1 LLAEYGVVG
10 WIFLLLLL
18 AYLGRAGWITLQN
31 PVTPDGLIRA
41 MALMSLLALLLVSAV
56 GFPWRLAS
64 TGALFAVAL
73 ALLAATDSRGQQSQ
87 SGESQSHDS
96 YSHDPYSPEPQSH
109 VLPPKRAGSVFPWFG
124 GFYSPAFVVNSRA
137 ATAGLV
143 VISACVLLAVFISV
157 QAARAEFK
165 IVRATKLALTISASR
180 DANDP
185 KWNGTKERIVTLLRE
200 GININPHYR
209 KITPMVAD
217 EFARWGDWKTAIWIW
232 QSVLVS
238 RPHVVAMLTNIA
250 RGYSNQG
257 DMATAFEYVERAK
270 KIAPQASSVHSV
282 EAVLLSQS
290 GQDDKAKTMMRQA
303 LASGI
308 FDLDMVN
315 AAFNLG
321 SRQHDWP
328 LAIEAMTLRAKRWP
342 KQAVQPWLRIGNI
355 QLNELKDEAQ
365 ALVAYRAAVA
375 AAPPLYREEIRQNVP
390 ALLRGRL

>member
-1 LLAEYGVVG
+1 
-10 WIFLLLLL
+10 
-18 AYLGRAGWITLQN
+18 LQ
-31 PVTPDGLIRA
+31 
-41 MALMSLLALLLVSAV
+41 
-56 GFPWRLAS
+56 
-64 TGALFAVAL
+64 
-73 ALLAATDSRGQQSQ
+73 
-87 SGESQSHDS
+87 
-96 YSHDPYSPEPQSH
+96 
-109 VLPPKRAGSVFPWFG
+109 
-124 GFYSPAFVVNSRA
+124 
-137 ATAGLV
+137 
-143 VISACVLLAVFISV
+143 
-157 QAARAEFK
+157 
-165 IVRATKLALTISASR
+165 
-180 DANDP
+180 
-185 KWNGTKERIVTLLRE
+185 E
-200 GININPHYR
+200 GIAINPHYR

-232 QSVLVS
+232 QSVLQS

-342 KQAVQPWLRIGNI
+342 RQAVQPWLRIGNI

-365 ALVAYRAAVA
+365 ALLAYRAAVA

-390 ALLRGRL
+390 ESLRGRL